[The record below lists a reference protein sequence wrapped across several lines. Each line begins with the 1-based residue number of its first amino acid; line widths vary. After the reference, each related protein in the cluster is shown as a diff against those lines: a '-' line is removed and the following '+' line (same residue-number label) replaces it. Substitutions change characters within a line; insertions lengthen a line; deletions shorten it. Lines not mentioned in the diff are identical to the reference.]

1 MSATLRLTREGFG
14 IELWRGRF
22 EVQVDGQSVG
32 SIEPKGTFSAAVEPG
47 QHTLRIRHG
56 RYCSPERELDVSDG
70 QTALFRCY
78 GANIWP
84 RWVLSLLIP
93 TLGISLRRE

>member
-1 MSATLRLTREGFG
+1 MSATLSLTREGFA

-22 EVQVDGQSVG
+22 DVQMDGQNVG
-32 SIEPKGTFSAAVEPG
+32 SIEPAGTFSAPVEPG
-47 QHTLRIRHG
+47 QHTLRVRRG
-56 RYCSPERELDVSDG
+56 RYCSPEREFDVSDG

-84 RWVLSLLIP
+84 RWVLSLLVP